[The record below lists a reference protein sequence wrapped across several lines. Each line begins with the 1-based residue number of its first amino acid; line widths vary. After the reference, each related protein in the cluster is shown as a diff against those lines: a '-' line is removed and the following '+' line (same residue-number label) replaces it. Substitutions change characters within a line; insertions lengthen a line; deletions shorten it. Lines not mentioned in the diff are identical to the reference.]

1 MKQDRKHRDSL
12 SLIGIGAAVFA
23 VGLVGCG
30 GVASAAA
37 MPTLGASQGARPGQ
51 LTAEGFHQRAA
62 PAAVPA
68 HAAVW
73 DEGPGPALGIRR

>member
-1 MKQDRKHRDSL
+1 MKQDRKRRDFL

-23 VGLVGCG
+23 SGLAGCG
-30 GVASAAA
+30 GVASSAAA
-37 MPTLGASQGARPGQ
+37 PALGASQGARPGQ
-51 LTAEGFHQRAA
+51 LMAEGFHQRTA
-62 PAAVPA
+62 PAAVAA